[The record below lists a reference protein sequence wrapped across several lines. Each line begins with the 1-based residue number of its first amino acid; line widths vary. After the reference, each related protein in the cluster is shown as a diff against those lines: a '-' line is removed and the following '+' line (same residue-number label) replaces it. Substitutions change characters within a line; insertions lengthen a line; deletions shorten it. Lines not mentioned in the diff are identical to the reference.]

1 MDENL
6 IGGLIEAGS
15 MGMFAA
21 FLIWQYTKMQARFDV
36 LVEKFQSQIG
46 SVQEKNETNEAKI
59 RDRYDAVIKGLQD
72 DKTTFR
78 VNVAEQVS
86 QVHRELE
93 TLKSKIES
101 MPFDALRLQIE
112 SISLNQRNNQIILEK
127 GMDALDQ
134 LQEEQKLKEMARKVA
149 KVD

>member
-1 MDENL
+1 M
-6 IGGLIEAGS
+6 
-15 MGMFAA
+15 
-21 FLIWQYTKMQARFDV
+21 
-36 LVEKFQSQIG
+36 
-46 SVQEKNETNEAKI
+46 
-59 RDRYDAVIKGLQD
+59 QD

>member
-15 MGMFAA
+15 MGMFAG
-21 FLIWQYTKMQARFDV
+21 FLVWQYTKMQARFDK

-46 SVQEKNETNEAKI
+46 SVQDKNEQNETKI

-86 QVHRELE
+86 QVNREIDL
-93 TLKSKIES
+93 LKEKIES

-112 SISLNQRNNQIILEK
+112 SISLNQRNNQLILEK
-127 GMDALDQ
+127 GMAALEQ
-134 LQEEQKLKEMARKVA
+134 IQEEQKIKAMARKVA
-149 KVD
+149 KVE